1 VVDNKPPMNKR
12 QRRVVVAWSLYD
24 WANSSFYTVV
34 NTFIFA
40 TYFVNVIAENT
51 IVGTTQWGYTLT
63 IASIIVAVASPI
75 GGSLA
80 DATGY
85 HKRWL
90 AGFTALA
97 VVSSGLLWFAYPD
110 AHYAS
115 LTLALV
121 ALGMIGTEMGMV
133 FYNAM
138 LPHIAPPS
146 AIGRISGW
154 AWGLGYWGGLMC
166 LVIALLAFVEGQ
178 PGWLNSDTYEQ
189 IRINGPLVALW
200 FGLFA
205 LPLFIWV
212 PERPSRLPHTVM
224 QTIAHSMRQ
233 LMGTLREIR
242 QKPNL
247 LRYLIAHMFYTDGLN
262 TLFQFGAIY
271 AAGTFGMS
279 ISQVIAFG
287 IAMNVTAGLGAAIF
301 AWMDDYVG
309 SKPTIL
315 LSLGALIGLAIVLLI
330 IDSQALFWVFGLL
343 LSLFFGPVQAA
354 SRTLLVKLVPTDDNL
369 NRYFGLYA
377 LSGKA
382 TAFIGPWLL
391 GTVTLLSNSQRV
403 GMATILL
410 FFITGGLLLLTVKSR

>member
-1 VVDNKPPMNKR
+1 MNKQ

-40 TYFVNVIAENT
+40 TYFVNIIAENT
-51 IVGTTQWGYTLT
+51 ITGTSQWGYTLT
-63 IASIIVAVASPI
+63 IASIIVAVLSPI

-97 VVSSGLLWFAYPD
+97 VLSSGLLWFAYPD
-110 AHYAS
+110 AHYAPYT
-115 LTLALV
+115 LTLV
-121 ALGMIGTEMGMV
+121 ALGLIGTEMGMV

-138 LPHIAPPS
+138 LPHIAPAS
-146 AIGRISGW
+146 LIGRISGW

-166 LVIALLAFVEGQ
+166 LIIALFAFVEGQ
-178 PGWLNSDTYEQ
+178 PSWLNSDTYEQ
-189 IRINGPLVALW
+189 VRINGPLVALW

-205 LPLFIWV
+205 LPLFMLV
-212 PERPSRLPHTVM
+212 PERPSQLTHTVR

-233 LMGTLREIR
+233 LLDTLRELR

-271 AAGTFGMS
+271 AAGTFGMTL
-279 ISQVIAFG
+279 SQVIVFG

-301 AWMDDYVG
+301 AWLDDYVG

-315 LSLGALIGLAIVLLI
+315 LSLGALIGLATTLLI
-330 IDSQALFWVFGLL
+330 ISSQLLFWLFGLL
-343 LSLFFGPVQAA
+343 LALFFGPVQAA
-354 SRTLLVKLVPTDDNL
+354 SRTLLIKLVPANDNL

-382 TAFIGPWLL
+382 TAFLGPWLL
-391 GTVTLLSNSQRV
+391 GTVTLLSNSQRA

-410 FFITGGLLLLTVKSR
+410 FFIVGGLLLITVKGDADH